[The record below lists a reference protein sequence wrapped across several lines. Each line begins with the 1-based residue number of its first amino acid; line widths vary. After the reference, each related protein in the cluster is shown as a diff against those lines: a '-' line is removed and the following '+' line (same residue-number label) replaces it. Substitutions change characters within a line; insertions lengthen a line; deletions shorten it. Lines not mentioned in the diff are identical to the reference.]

1 MNVILPV
8 ENKISIHRKLI
19 YLSAII
25 VCVVSVPL
33 AAYYQSYKN
42 KNVAK
47 PNEEI
52 QQEIIDKEQITKDE
66 FNNIFS
72 NELKT
77 DKQYNTEKLN
87 ENYDLVFTRITGE
100 KNESGKYNIS
110 LQIPCIN
117 INKDQISKYNKQ
129 ITDTFYEKSRDIMQS
144 QNSNNVV
151 YTVQYVANIKDNI
164 LSLMIKS
171 SLKEGS
177 NAQRIIIQTYNYNIV
192 EDKEVTLEEILNKK
206 SIQVS
211 SAEKKIKEE
220 IQKSQNQVTELE
232 KLGYTI
238 YKRDLE
244 ADIYKIQK
252 TTEFYLDGNDNL
264 YIIYAYGNSTETS
277 EMDIVLF

>member
-1 MNVILPV
+1 M
-8 ENKISIHRKLI
+8 
-19 YLSAII
+19 
-25 VCVVSVPL
+25 
-33 AAYYQSYKN
+33 
-42 KNVAK
+42 
-47 PNEEI
+47 
-52 QQEIIDKEQITKDE
+52 
-66 FNNIFS
+66 
-72 NELKT
+72 
-77 DKQYNTEKLN
+77 N

-129 ITDTFYEKSRDIMQS
+129 ITDTFYEKARDIMQS

-244 ADIYKIQK
+244 ADIYKIQT

>member
-8 ENKISIHRKLI
+8 ENKISIYRKLI

-100 KNESGKYNIS
+100 KNENRKKG
-110 LQIPCIN
+110 
-117 INKDQISKYNKQ
+117 
-129 ITDTFYEKSRDIMQS
+129 
-144 QNSNNVV
+144 
-151 YTVQYVANIKDNI
+151 
-164 LSLMIKS
+164 
-171 SLKEGS
+171 
-177 NAQRIIIQTYNYNIV
+177 
-192 EDKEVTLEEILNKK
+192 EVNTP
-206 SIQVS
+206 
-211 SAEKKIKEE
+211 
-220 IQKSQNQVTELE
+220 T
-232 KLGYTI
+232 
-238 YKRDLE
+238 
-244 ADIYKIQK
+244 
-252 TTEFYLDGNDNL
+252 
-264 YIIYAYGNSTETS
+264 
-277 EMDIVLF
+277 

>member
-8 ENKISIHRKLI
+8 ENKISIYRKLI

-72 NELKT
+72 NELKS

-129 ITDTFYEKSRDIMQS
+129 ITDTFYEKARDIMQS